1 MTTLNAIGVPQLTTN
16 GQLWIGHTSNA
27 PSASTLT
34 AGTGITITNGGGT
47 ITIASNGDVAPY
59 TVVTMNTALAAYNRY
74 AANSGS
80 LITFTLPSTAAV
92 GDYYEIQG
100 YGAGLFAVAQNASQA
115 IYCISQ
121 NTTTGTGG
129 SLTAIEQYNSIK
141 ITCVVANDYFVVNY
155 LTGDFTIV

>member
-1 MTTLNAIGVPQLTTN
+1 MTTLNAIGTPQLTTN
-16 GQLWIGHTSNA
+16 GQLIIGHTSNSPA
-27 PSASTLT
+27 VGTLT
-34 AGTGITITNGGGT
+34 AGQGITVTNGAGS
-47 ITIASNGDVAPY
+47 ITIASNGASTPY
-59 TVVTMNTALAAYNRY
+59 TVETGATNLVAYNRY

-121 NTTTGTGG
+121 FTTTGTGG
-129 SLTAIEQYNSIK
+129 SLTAVEQYNSIK
-141 ITCVVANDYFVVNY
+141 ITCVIANTYFVVNY